1 MSHGANRAAG
11 RDLGQEPYSKAYK
24 VSSPTLGQ
32 KVVRRGSYG
41 QYVDAAGFVLGTLP
55 TCQQIIRPRELANV
69 PVQLRCDA
77 TGGEAPKTRGEW
89 AVAALPL
96 DWRRKR

>member
-1 MSHGANRAAG
+1 MSRGPNRAAG

-41 QYVDAAGFVLGTLP
+41 QYGNAGRFVIGTLP
-55 TCQQIIRPRELANV
+55 ACPQMIRPRGLADV
-69 PVQLRCDA
+69 PDQLRCDA
-77 TGGEAPKTRGEW
+77 TGG
-89 AVAALPL
+89 
-96 DWRRKR
+96 